1 VSQFIDGGATVT
13 IRQICNDDEYRAALR
28 EVSPLFDNEPEPGTE
43 EAKAFEAMVLLIE
56 AYEAEHYPVEIN
68 TELPIRRVSE

>member
-1 VSQFIDGGATVT
+1 MT
-13 IRQICNDDEYRAALR
+13 ICLIRNEDECRAAPR

-43 EAKAFEAMVLLIE
+43 EAEVFEPMVLLIE

-68 TELPIRRVSE
+68 TELPTRRE

>member
-1 VSQFIDGGATVT
+1 MT
-13 IRQICNDDEYRAALR
+13 IRQLRNDDEYRAALR
-28 EVSPLFDNEPEPGTE
+28 EVSPLFDNEPEPGSE

-68 TELPIRRVSE
+68 SELLIHRVSE